1 VIRQLRERGVA
12 LVALALALIGL
23 ASGGNAG
30 ARRIDVLVAATPVA
44 AGTVVR
50 PGALRVIA
58 IDVDDRTPGMATRR
72 EEVVGRTARVRLSAG
87 DYVLRAAVAEHAD
100 AVSLAAGERAVPLS
114 VDASAAPPLALLRAG
129 ARVDV
134 VAERDADADGPARS
148 QLIARG
154 LTLLEPG
161 RATDD
166 GLAITV
172 RAPLAVALKL
182 ATAQAQAHRLRLFAL
197 PPAGGAGVGGG

>member
-1 VIRQLRERGVA
+1 MRQLRERALA

-30 ARRIDVLVAATPVA
+30 AHRIDVLVAARPLA

-50 PGALRVIA
+50 PGALRVVA
-58 IDVDDRTPGMATRR
+58 IDVRDRTPGMATHRD
-72 EEVVGRTARVRLSAG
+72 EVVGRAARVRLSAG
-87 DYVLRAAVAEHAD
+87 DYVLRAAVAERAG
-100 AVSLAAGERAVPLS
+100 AVPLGAGERAVPLS
-114 VDASAAPPLALLRAG
+114 VDASAAPPLTLLRAG

-134 VAERDADADGPARS
+134 VAERDADAAGPARS

-161 RATDD
+161 RATGD

-172 RAPLAVALKL
+172 RAPLAIALQL

-197 PPAGGAGVGGG
+197 PPVGGAGVSHG